1 MTCAYQSYKAHRAE
15 ISGPAHPASLA
26 QEGSVQQLPNLG
38 GTTKQVCS
46 RPKTPGREYIFMDM
60 QSKFARTGCRGR
72 CRSQPFATK
81 ERYGCG
87 SAACRYT
94 SARRNTPFLLESSA
108 NSSHLLGGQSRRPLQ
123 YPSAPCRGQRLC
135 PPAERTDFYGNL
147 LRIRSFPTGRV
158 GIGPYRKPC
167 KFTLDKYPVRVYSQD
182 TPMGYLR

>member
-1 MTCAYQSYKAHRAE
+1 MRKNGKTNAVGRGGALLR
-15 ISGPAHPASLA
+15 PAGYTELSKIFG
-26 QEGSVQQLPNLG
+26 ESVCTYPLG
-38 GTTKQVCS
+38 
-46 RPKTPGREYIFMDM
+46 R
-60 QSKFARTGCRGR
+60 RGR

-94 SARRNTPFLLESSA
+94 SARQNTPFLLESSA
-108 NSSHLLGGQSRRPLQ
+108 NSSHLLGRQSRRPLQ
-123 YPSAPCRGQRLC
+123 YPSAPCRGGRLC
-135 PPAERTDFYGNL
+135 PPAERTGFYGNL

-167 KFTLDKYPVRVYSQD
+167 KFTLDKYPIRVYSED